1 WIFGRGK
8 LSERVHLATIWAVAI
23 GTQISAFF
31 ILAASAWMQH
41 PVGYRLNPDSGRA
54 EMTDFFAVISNS
66 TLTGIIGHTVLAA
79 VLTAA
84 MFVLGV
90 SATHLAR
97 GRDTAAFGRSA
108 RLALVAGFLAVTGV
122 AFVGHSQA
130 QLVARQQPMKMAAA
144 EALYET
150 ERGAS
155 FSLLTI
161 GNLGGRPVLQIR
173 VPHLLSVLA
182 TNSWNGTVQGI
193 DDVQASYERRHGP
206 GSYVPPLWMV
216 YWSFRAMT
224 GAGFLLFALTGAGLV
239 LVRRGRLES
248 SRRFLRI
255 APWAIGLP
263 VLANLSG
270 WVFTEVGRQ
279 PWVVVGLLRTEEGVS
294 PSVGAGQVTATL
306 AGFTVVYGFLA
317 VVGIALMARLAR
329 AGTTEAE
336 AAPGIVY

>member
-1 WIFGRGK
+1 MDAVHLARWQFAITTMFHFLFVPLSIGLSLLVAIMQTMWYRTRDESWRRMTRFWGSIFLVSFSLGVVTGIVLEFQFGMNWSSYSRFVGDVFGAPLAIEGLVAFFLESTFLGLWIFGRGK

-41 PVGYRLNPDSGRA
+41 PVGYHLNPDSGRA
-54 EMTDFFAVISNS
+54 EMTDFFAMISNS
-66 TLTGIIGHTVLAA
+66 TLIGIIGHTVLAA

-97 GRDTAAFGRSA
+97 GRDAAAFGRSA

-173 VPHLLSVLA
+173 LPHILSVLA

-216 YWSFRAMT
+216 
-224 GAGFLLFALTGAGLV
+224 
-239 LVRRGRLES
+239 
-248 SRRFLRI
+248 
-255 APWAIGLP
+255 
-263 VLANLSG
+263 
-270 WVFTEVGRQ
+270 
-279 PWVVVGLLRTEEGVS
+279 
-294 PSVGAGQVTATL
+294 
-306 AGFTVVYGFLA
+306 
-317 VVGIALMARLAR
+317 
-329 AGTTEAE
+329 
-336 AAPGIVY
+336 